1 MIVTG
6 YIKLRKPILIS
17 GECLNKTFELEI
29 NSIKGYLKTPK
40 LPPKY
45 TSENEYHTHNLEHPD
60 SDIKFT
66 DDYIDWG
73 ETNSWPTG
81 NSFVQNFLLEFEF
94 INEEVF
100 KNSIFKIEQEISN
113 WIQRFTT
120 NLYSSGYNIDL
131 NLLTVHDE
139 YQDNFNF
146 FYRDTKTGNIKKA
159 IEGKPSNLSVIVRDP
174 LSIENFKMI
183 INATSKYKNLRL
195 EYILLKDAQQALSEK
210 TYRKSVLDSA
220 SAIEVSL
227 TNNLKNNLGLENGL
241 LYEVL
246 KMNNSISKKRKLLKY
261 TGIKLPSHNY
271 QRDLEDIR
279 NRAIHAGRKPNQ
291 NEARKIYSIANEII
305 PILSPEKFE

>member
-94 INEEVF
+94 INEEVL